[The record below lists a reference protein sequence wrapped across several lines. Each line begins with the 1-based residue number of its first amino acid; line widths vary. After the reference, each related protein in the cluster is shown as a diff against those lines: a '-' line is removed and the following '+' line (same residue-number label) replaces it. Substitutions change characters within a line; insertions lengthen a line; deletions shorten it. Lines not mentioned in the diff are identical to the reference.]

1 MPIPDQ
7 DMEKYR
13 ETARKRR
20 EAAELQRLQRLDQA
34 WKVARQA
41 SQILCDEFQ
50 AREVAVFGS
59 LVHPEL
65 FHLHSDIDLAVWG
78 LEERLYLQAV
88 ARVTS
93 LDPDISVDLIAVEE
107 SSPSLRE
114 HIQDKAV
121 PV

>member
-20 EAAELQRLQRLDQA
+20 ETAEIQRLQRLDQA

-41 SQILCDEFQ
+41 GQILNDQFQ
-50 AREVAVFGS
+50 ARKVAVFGS

-65 FHLHSDIDLAVWG
+65 FHLRSDIDLAAWG
-78 LEERLYLQAV
+78 LDERLYLQAV
-88 ARVTS
+88 AGVTS

-107 SSPSLRE
+107 ASSSLRE
-114 HIQDKAV
+114 RIEAEAV
-121 PV
+121 YI

>member
-20 EAAELQRLQRLDQA
+20 EAAEFQRLQRLDQA

-41 SQILCDEFQ
+41 AQILCDEFQ

-65 FHLHSDIDLAVWG
+65 FHLRSDIDLAVWG
-78 LEERLYLQAV
+78 LEQGLYLQAV

-93 LDPDISVDLIAVEE
+93 LDSDISVDLIAVEE
-107 SSPSLRE
+107 ASPSLRE
-114 HIQDKAV
+114 HIEDEAV
-121 PV
+121 HI

>member
-1 MPIPDQ
+1 MAISPA

-13 ETARKRR
+13 KTARRRR
-20 EAAELQRLQRLDQA
+20 EITERQRLQRLDQA

-41 SQILCDEFQ
+41 AQILCAEFQ

-65 FHLHSDIDLAVWG
+65 FHLRSDIDLAVWG

-93 LDPDISVDLIAVEE
+93 LDPNISVDLIAVEE
-107 SSPSLRE
+107 ASSLLRE
-114 HIQDKAV
+114 HIEDEAV
-121 PV
+121 YI

>member
-7 DMEKYR
+7 AMEKYR

-59 LVHPEL
+59 LVQPEL
-65 FHLHSDIDLAVWG
+65 FHMRSDIDLAVWG
-78 LEERLYLQAV
+78 LDESLYLQAV

-93 LDPDISVDLIAVEE
+93 LDPDISVDLIKMEE
-107 SSPSLRE
+107 ASSSLRE
-114 HIQDKAV
+114 HIENEAV
-121 PV
+121 HI